1 MAIKDLI
8 LIRTGL
14 KIVSNLIHLS
24 IGANVH
30 NYRFPLPVIF
40 GIEVLASGPLMAV
53 IFAEVY
59 TKGLRGFSGIV
70 IGEIV
75 GKTLKS

>member
-1 MAIKDLI
+1 MF
-8 LIRTGL
+8 
-14 KIVSNLIHLS
+14 HLPN
-24 IGANVH
+24 GANVP

-40 GIEVLASGPLMAV
+40 GIEVLTSGLLMAV
-53 IFAEVY
+53 IFAVVY
-59 TKGLRGFSGIV
+59 TKGLRGFSGIA